1 MTRRF
6 INQGHRQNGQKG
18 MTLLEIMIVLAIIA
32 GVVALVI
39 PRIGNQNNQMKAAV
53 RRFLVLSKQLQST
66 ARLQGASYRIAID
79 LKDRPEDEQEY
90 WIEKSN
96 SSVLLPED
104 KNILIEA
111 EKQAQREREQDPEAA
126 KNPSTEGFTTDD
138 GILSGKQKLPR
149 GLRFD
154 SIEIAGLDRPVET
167 GIVYIHYFSQGL
179 VEEAAI
185 HLKYGEKDGDGLHW
199 TIAIHPL
206 TGRADIITEEV
217 SLREIQQ
224 Q

>member
-1 MTRRF
+1 
-6 INQGHRQNGQKG
+6 

-32 GVVALVI
+32 GVVVLVI

-53 RRFLVLSKQLQST
+53 RRMLVLSKQLQST

-79 LKDRPEDEQEY
+79 LKERPEDEQEY

-104 KNILIEA
+104 KNILLEEEERVRK
-111 EKQAQREREQDPEAA
+111 EKEGDEEAA
-126 KNPSTEGFTTDD
+126 KNPSSEGFTPDD
-138 GILSGKQKLPR
+138 GILAGRQKLPR

-154 SIEIAGLDRPVET
+154 SVELAGLDRPVDS
-167 GIVYIHYFSQGL
+167 GVVYIHYFSQGL

-185 HLKYGEKDGDGLHW
+185 HLKYGEKSSDGLHW

-206 TGRADIITEEV
+206 TGRADIITENV
-217 SLREIQQ
+217 SLKEIQQ